1 MKIQK
6 LDEGPSRFTDD
17 YLAEDYVR
25 WRATLDDDVNHYH
38 LSAVDYVETNNSTTI
53 QYNIMFD
60 CAATIVTSKNFRDLS
75 IEELV
80 DAMRARLSRIEQ
92 DNEIEAFSFCDEYDD
107 SEEEEEEAAADSPEL
122 PRMSVEF
129 VEAFDLTRGY
139 AWSPEFWSVLSA
151 SAPFTWGDNNR
162 SMVTASRLLE
172 HVERCAFDCIPS
184 EELDRLIARL
194 EALGETYIDLEN

>member
-1 MKIQK
+1 
-6 LDEGPSRFTDD
+6 
-17 YLAEDYVR
+17 
-25 WRATLDDDVNHYH
+25 
-38 LSAVDYVETNNSTTI
+38 
-53 QYNIMFD
+53 
-60 CAATIVTSKNFRDLS
+60 
-75 IEELV
+75 
-80 DAMRARLSRIEQ
+80 
-92 DNEIEAFSFCDEYDD
+92 
-107 SEEEEEEAAADSPEL
+107 
-122 PRMSVEF
+122 MSVEF